1 MPLST
6 RSSQAIEHP
15 RTANRHRSG
24 IDRSAASL
32 TLALAVALSSGF
44 ASCATAPTPRPRD
57 GEAAAPSGAVPLER
71 VHRGAYPGGT
81 LVRLGTGFLGGFEDE
96 AGSLA
101 WLGIPYA
108 APPVGN
114 LRWRAPAP
122 LEPWDGVREALSFGP
137 GAVRFLPGLDSLEG
151 SEDCLRLNVWR
162 PDDARA
168 GLPVIFWI
176 HGGANT
182 AGTASAPDHGGHAIA
197 SSQGVVFVSV
207 EYRLGPLG
215 WFRDPALLPADASA
229 AESSG
234 NFGLLDIIAALRWV
248 RDEIASFGGD
258 PGRVT
263 IMGESAGGLDVLALL
278 LAPEAEGLF
287 SGAVAMSPIFPTA
300 TAEEADARAEK
311 LLADLIIRD
320 ESMSNRGY
328 EERPRAV
335 REALA
340 MPPSERAA
348 YLRSVHPWTLYAP
361 LSGGRTGMFDW
372 PSAVPD
378 GRLLPLDGF
387 ARYASGDYPGK
398 VPLII
403 GSTRD
408 EVGAFLAL
416 EPGIASLD
424 PSYGPAMRYGSE
436 LWRARYVDGVARAIA
451 ARPGGGRVYSYRFDW
466 GSSASDGRSELPFG
480 LGSRLGAFHSL
491 DVPFFLG
498 TDVILGPVLGR
509 LVLTRDNAPSR
520 RAVSSLILAYLGA
533 FARTGN
539 PNAEGASLEW
549 PEYGASGGKWIA
561 LGNPDARGPGIVM
574 EGGRSE
580 DEIAAEMLAELGEK
594 RAMRA
599 MALLPFFMRGF
610 PFQDR

>member
-1 MPLST
+1 MGRIASALFLAP
-6 RSSQAIEHP
+6 AI
-15 RTANRHRSG
+15 
-24 IDRSAASL
+24 IF
-32 TLALAVALSSGF
+32 TL
-44 ASCATAPTPRPRD
+44 ASCATGPALRPRD
-57 GEAAAPSGAVPLER
+57 DQATAPFVAVPLER
-71 VHRGAYPGGT
+71 IHRGYYPGGV
-81 LVRLGTGFLGGFEDE
+81 LVRIGTGLLRGFEDE

-122 LEPWDGVREALSFGP
+122 PEPWDGVREARSFGP

-162 PDDARA
+162 PEDARA
-168 GLPVIFWI
+168 GLPVVFWI

-197 SSQGVVFVSV
+197 SSQGIVFVSV

-215 WFRDPALLPADASA
+215 WFRDPALLPEDASA

-234 NFGLLDIIAALRWV
+234 NYGLLDIIAALRWV
-248 RDEIASFGGD
+248 REEITSFGGD
-258 PGRVT
+258 PARVT

-278 LAPEAEGLF
+278 LATEAEGLY

-300 TAEEADARAEK
+300 TEKEAEARAEQ
-311 LLADLIIRD
+311 LLADIIERD

-340 MPPSERAA
+340 MPPAERAA
-348 YLRSVHPWTLYAP
+348 YLRALHPWTLYAP

-378 GRLLPLDGF
+378 GRLLPPDGF
-387 ARYASGDYPGK
+387 ARFASGDYPNK

-408 EVGAFLAL
+408 EVGAFLAI

-424 PSYGPAMRYGSE
+424 PGYVPAMRYGSE
-436 LWRARYVDGVARAIA
+436 LWKARYVDGVAGAIA
-451 ARPGGGRVYSYRFDW
+451 ARGDGQRVYSYRFDW
-466 GSSASDGRSELPFG
+466 GSAAANGKSELPFG
-480 LGSRLGAFHSL
+480 LGTRLGAFHSL

-520 RAVSSLILAYLGA
+520 RAVSSLILSYLGS
-533 FARTGN
+533 FARTGD
-539 PNAEGASLEW
+539 PNAEGASPAW

-580 DEIAAEMLAELGEK
+580 GAIAAEMLAELGEK
-594 RAMRA
+594 RARRA
-599 MALLPFFMRGF
+599 MALLPFFMKGF